1 MSEKIICPKHIAI
14 IMDGNGRWA
23 KSKGEDRVEG
33 HKSGVDSL
41 KSVVRAAADKDI
53 EYLTIYAFSS
63 ENWNRPQSEVDALM
77 KLFTVTLAAEID
89 SLTENGVKLHF
100 LGDIAGLPEDLQQ
113 MIAQVNT
120 INPEHVKLNLV
131 IAINYG
137 AREEITHA
145 VKNIAQKVADNLLC
159 VDDITADLVGRS
171 MWLEGIPDPDLMI
184 RTSGE
189 LRLSN
194 FLLWQLSYSELYF
207 TNTHWPDFDAHEL
220 DLAIEEYQKRHRRY
234 GAL

>member
-1 MSEKIICPKHIAI
+1 MSEKNICPKHIAI

-23 KSKGEDRVEG
+23 KNKGEERVTG

-41 KSVVRAAADKDI
+41 KSVVRAAGDLDV

-63 ENWNRPQSEVDALM
+63 ENWNRPQQEVDALM
-77 KLFTVTLAAEID
+77 QLFTVTLSAEID

-100 LGDIAGLPEDLQQ
+100 LGNIAGLPVELQQ
-113 MIAQVNT
+113 MIDQVNQIT
-120 INPEHVKLNLV
+120 PDHIKLNLV

-137 AREEITHA
+137 AREEITQA
-145 VKNIAQKVADNLLC
+145 VRDIAQKVADNDLA
-159 VDDITADLVGRS
+159 VSDITPEMISQNML
-171 MWLEGIPDPDLMI
+171 LPQIPDPDLLI

-189 LRLSN
+189 LRISN

-207 TNTHWPDFDAHEL
+207 TSTYWPDFDAQEL
-220 DLAIEEYQKRHRRY
+220 NLAIEEYQKRHRRY